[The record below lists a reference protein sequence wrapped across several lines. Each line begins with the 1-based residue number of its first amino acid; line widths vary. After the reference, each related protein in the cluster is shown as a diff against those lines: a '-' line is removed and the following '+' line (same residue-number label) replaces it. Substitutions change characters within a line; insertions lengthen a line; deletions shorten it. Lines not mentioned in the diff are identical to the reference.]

1 MVYQRTKKTNFNISY
16 IPDKE
21 LLIKKVETVLNGMTG
36 RIKEKLS
43 APEIQGVQIILDKI
57 KIMVYNIN
65 II

>member
-21 LLIKKVETVLNGMTG
+21 LLIKNVETVLNGMTG

-43 APEIQGVQIILDKI
+43 APEIQGVQ
-57 KIMVYNIN
+57 NN
-65 II
+65 T